1 MLERP
6 KAGINR
12 TRVEEDGQVFS
23 SSHSGYSVFEVG
35 QGVFVSAAFYSLY
48 ECEAILVEALSLKVL
63 VLLLVEPWL
72 QTDVIAAG
80 L

>member
-1 MLERP
+1 
-6 KAGINR
+6 
-12 TRVEEDGQVFS
+12 VFK
-23 SSHSGYSVFEVG
+23 VG

-72 QTDVIAAG
+72 QTDVLAAG